1 MRNLV
6 GKTLRATRYL
16 PLASL
21 IAVAL
26 LLVVDTVMFWA
37 WKLRPLASVDGVEI
51 AVWAV
56 LGGTAGVAGIR
67 WALLDQPRMRFLAA
81 SSIALM
87 VAFSTLHPWHNGYAV
102 DATLPAAT
110 ERSREIPAGTVVK
123 YEDGPLTEGEEAQY

>member
-1 MRNLV
+1 M
-6 GKTLRATRYL
+6 
-16 PLASL
+16 
-21 IAVAL
+21 
-26 LLVVDTVMFWA
+26 LLVFDIVAFWA

-51 AVWAV
+51 AVWSV

-102 DATLPAAT
+102 DAELPVAK
-110 ERSREIPAGTVVK
+110 ERSREIPPGTVVK